1 MPWKHGVLAKLY
13 GFYFFHVR
21 LENHFYS
28 QRIPRAFVWR
38 QSLELWQ
45 AFVYCG
51 GISASGGLLSRLQL
65 LWYLPELREGHRSE
79 AASRDDTADMA
90 DDLRSGLITSFRREQ
105 GFGVITLDDGL
116 NVQFDSSN
124 CTMVPE
130 EGAAVRLRIGTAR
143 RDGRIKALHVE
154 LPFVP
159 ALPPKQVLRL
169 WKDRDIRVLRSIA
182 QHAEFLATA
191 DEEAFLEYARRE
203 WCKQIDAWLQA
214 GPPKDSNLDD
224 AIARLLD
231 ETPALDAAINERLA
245 TLAELEGLGE
255 EARRKAR
262 TKMR

>member
-1 MPWKHGVLAKLY
+1 LPWKHGVLAKLY

-65 LWYLPELREGHRSE
+65 LWYLP
-79 AASRDDTADMA
+79 
-90 DDLRSGLITSFRREQ
+90 
-105 GFGVITLDDGL
+105 
-116 NVQFDSSN
+116 
-124 CTMVPE
+124 
-130 EGAAVRLRIGTAR
+130 GAAVRLRIGTAR

-169 WKDRDIRVLRSIA
+169 WEDRDIRVLRSIA